1 MNNQT
6 TINING
12 KITPKE
18 DAKISIFDRGFLFGD
33 SIYEVTYTTE
43 RAILF
48 VNEHLDRLYQSANL
62 IQMNMNLSREKII
75 KEVLKT
81 LKAANID
88 NAYIRIIVTRGES
101 EISLDPTQ
109 TEQNNFIIIVKP
121 RPIYSD
127 ELYSKGISLKIVSV
141 LRNDAKAINPSAK
154 SGNYLNNIMAL
165 KEAKDYGYDDALM
178 MNKEDYLTEGTTF
191 NIWMIKDNCLYTPPV
206 ESGLLEGITREKV
219 INLCNDNKLALE
231 LKNITEHEILSADEV
246 FITSSTRGIMPVFKI
261 NDKIYSEKST
271 LQKISNLYKEL
282 VLKELCLA
290 KKHYT
295 Y

>member
-1 MNNQT
+1 MNNNT

-12 KITPKE
+12 IITPKE

-43 RAILF
+43 RSILF

-62 IQMNMNLSREKII
+62 IQMEIKLNRESII
-75 KEVLKT
+75 NEVLKT
-81 LKAANID
+81 LKASNID
-88 NAYIRIIVTRGES
+88 EAYIRIIITRGES
-101 EISLDPTQ
+101 EISLDPTN
-109 TEQNNFIIIVKP
+109 TEKNNLIIIVKP
-121 RPIYSD
+121 RPQ
-127 ELYSKGISLKIVSV
+127 YSKDLYLKGMSLKIVSV
-141 LRNDAKAINPSAK
+141 LRNDARAINPSAK

-165 KEAKDYGYDDALM
+165 KEAKTFGFDDALM
-178 MNKEDYLTEGTTF
+178 MNNDNYLTEGTTF
-191 NIWMIKDNCLYTPPV
+191 NIWMIKENTLYTPPV

-219 INLCNDNKLALE
+219 IQVCNENNISFK
-231 LKNITEHEILSADEV
+231 LKNISETDILSADEV

-261 NDKIYSEKST
+261 NDTIYSEKSMIDK
-271 LQKISNLYKEL
+271 LAKLYKEL